1 MDFCKRLHEGF
12 QSATTKIPYS
22 AEQGIWI
29 SMQGFFSTEQG
40 ILAAS
45 AEVLGG
51 ASKPTKN
58 NRRLIGVAGACLKA
72 NIC

>member
-51 ASKPTKN
+51 QVNLQK
-58 NRRLIGVAGACLKA
+58 IIVA
-72 NIC
+72 